1 MECCYLSESETNKVW
16 EYNSNRQSIQEKLG
30 EQYFV
35 PKIFFFKTKQDN
47 KPFTL
52 TIWTEHIPIVL
63 PTTDYILL
71 TRNYKKFFRTIK
83 DTALVSRQTLLDNFG
98 SEFESFDFP
107 NCKIIHQQKAEKLKD
122 KFNTIKADKEL
133 EKFAERLGMENLY
146 NARPE

>member
-1 MECCYLSESETNKVW
+1 M
-16 EYNSNRQSIQEKLG
+16 
-30 EQYFV
+30 
-35 PKIFFFKTKQDN
+35 
-47 KPFTL
+47 
-52 TIWTEHIPIVL
+52 
-63 PTTDYILL
+63 
-71 TRNYKKFFRTIK
+71 
-83 DTALVSRQTLLDNFG
+83 LDNFG